1 MSKEH
6 KEALARGRV
15 EARAVKSYLKAIEA
29 RKPGRPVTKESLQ
42 QRLDQVIAKIED
54 SDNPLTTVDLVQRRL
69 DLEKSIKEI
78 DDSDDLEALESAFV
92 DHVKS
97 YSERK
102 AISYTAWRQMGVPAR
117 VLKMAGIRET
127 RRR

>member
-42 QRLDQVIAKIED
+42 QRLDQVIGKIED

-78 DDSDDLEALESAFV
+78 DYSDDLEALESAFV
-92 DHVKS
+92 DHVES